1 MMNNAYAQYKNQSLS
16 TLTSG
21 ELLVKLFDEMI
32 KQCRIAELSIDKN
45 DMVSANASLQK
56 AQTIV
61 STLAGSLDMRFPIS
75 SELREL
81 YIFFAHQLLEANTKK
96 DVKIIA
102 GILPLLKDLRD
113 SFSQADKISRMNTA
127 GGKAV

>member
-1 MMNNAYAQYKNQSLS
+1 MMNNAYTQYKNQSLA

-21 ELLVKLFDEMI
+21 ELLVKLFEEMI
-32 KQCRIAELSIDKN
+32 KQCRMAQLSIEKN
-45 DMVSANASLQK
+45 DLGSANASLQK

-61 STLAGSLDMRFPIS
+61 NTLADSLDMRYPIS
-75 SELREL
+75 AELKDM

-96 DVKIIA
+96 DVKIID
-102 GILPLLKDLRD
+102 GLLPLMKDLRD
-113 SFSQADKISRMNTA
+113 SFAQADKISRMNSA